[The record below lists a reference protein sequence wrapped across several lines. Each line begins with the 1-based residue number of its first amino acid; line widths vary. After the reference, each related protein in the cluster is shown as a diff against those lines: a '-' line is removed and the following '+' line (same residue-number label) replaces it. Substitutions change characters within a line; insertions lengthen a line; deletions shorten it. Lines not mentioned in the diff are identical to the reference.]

1 MLSPKLEQA
10 GHKKFLNLASFACGD
25 DLPWIV
31 PLAKLLEAASRGCGH
46 LPWAELRGAQSVGDP
61 PQHLICVV
69 DGLAM
74 LPKTA
79 DAWNNIRSFFAKT
92 LQEKRPRLDNAK
104 IKAELDSILPHSE
117 DNSFS
122 NEGQR
127 RAIAALVDAR
137 VGVLTGG
144 PGTGKTTTAAA
155 LLAVYRRMWPE
166 LQPEDIMIGAPTGK
180 AANRLRQSLLGAAQ
194 RLKLQPEE
202 IDFLKALSP
211 STLHRALRWN
221 GSQPENGG
229 PFKFNRNNKLPKRL
243 ILVDEVSMVDTL
255 LMSQLVDAI
264 DLGTS
269 LILLG
274 DADQLDSVEAGGVL
288 AELVLR
294 GAALPSREDQ
304 QGLHARCQPC
314 DPKMIREGLA
324 NYSGEQPL
332 PGLSWGLVH
341 SWRAKSAPWI
351 LECARAS
358 RPGKCSG
365 AQEFKKLAQDLSL
378 RDLKDEDVRPA
389 SKMFSF
395 PDLQNNRVAWLEEK
409 DEFYNI
415 CLLAW
420 QALLAGSARLKLGE
434 ALDGQAM
441 ECLLGEFQLLCAFNH
456 QVDQANQWAVKSYGK
471 GQLCHGFPIMVEEN
485 RLDLGVVNG
494 DVGIAIGKGLGE
506 LALVVVFPG
515 LDKPLPISHLP
526 KYRLAF
532 AMTIHK
538 SQGSEWKQVAVD
550 IPNTCSELL
559 EPRLLYTAITRA
571 SAGLVFHAPPDGLRQ
586 ILGE

>member
-1 MLSPKLEQA
+1 MLSPKLESPA
-10 GHKKFLNLASFACGD
+10 HKKFLNLASFACGHYT
-25 DLPWIV
+25 PWIE
-31 PLAKLLEAASRGCGH
+31 PLAKLLEAASRGVGH
-46 LPWAELRGAQSVGDP
+46 LPWAELRGELASDP

-79 DAWNNIRSFFAKT
+79 EAWNNIQGFFAKA
-92 LQEKRPRLDNAK
+92 LSEKCPRMDNAK
-104 IKAELDSILPHSE
+104 IKADLDSILPHSE
-117 DNSFS
+117 AGSFS
-122 NEGQR
+122 NVGQR

-155 LLAVYRRMWPE
+155 LLALYRRSVPE
-166 LQPEDIMIGAPTGK
+166 LKPEDIAIGAPTGK
-180 AANRLRQSLLGAAQ
+180 AAHRLRQSLLGAAQ

-211 STLHRALRWN
+211 STLHRVLQWN
-221 GSQPENGG
+221 GNKPENGG
-229 PFKFNRNNKLPKRL
+229 PFKFNRNHKLPKRL

-255 LMSQLVDAI
+255 LMSQLIDAI
-264 DLGTS
+264 DQGTS
-269 LILLG
+269 LLLLG

-294 GAALPSREDQ
+294 GAAPPSRDDEER
-304 QGLHARCQPC
+304 LRARCQPS
-314 DPKMIREGLA
+314 DPKSLREGLTS
-324 NYSGEQPL
+324 YTGDQPL

-341 SWRAKSAPWI
+341 SWRAKSSPWI
-351 LECARAS
+351 LECAGAS
-358 RPGKCSG
+358 RPGNCLS
-365 AQEFKKLAQDLSL
+365 AQEFKQCAQALS
-378 RDLKDEDVRPA
+378 A
-389 SKMFSF
+389 SHDQPESHIHSWA
-395 PDLQNNRVAWLEEK
+395 DLQINRVCWLDDMESLN
-409 DEFYNI
+409 NI

-420 QALLAGSARLKLGE
+420 QALLDGSSRLKLGE
-434 ALDGQAM
+434 AVDGQLI
-441 ECLLGEFQLLCAFNH
+441 ESLLGEFQLLCAFNH
-456 QVDQANQWAVKSYGK
+456 QVDLANQLAIKSHGK
-471 GQLCHGFPIMVEEN
+471 GSLCHGFPIMVEEN
-485 RLDLGVVNG
+485 RLDLGIVNG
-494 DVGIAIGKGLGE
+494 DVGMAIGKGLGE
-506 LALVVVFPG
+506 PALVVVFPG

-550 IPNTCSELL
+550 IPNKSSELL

-571 SAGLVFHAPPDGLRQ
+571 SAGLILHAPSEGLRQ